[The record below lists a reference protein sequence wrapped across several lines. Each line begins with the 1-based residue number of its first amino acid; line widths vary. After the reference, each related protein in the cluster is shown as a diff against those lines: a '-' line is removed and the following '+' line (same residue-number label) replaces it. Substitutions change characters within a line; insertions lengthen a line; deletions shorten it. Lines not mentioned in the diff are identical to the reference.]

1 MIHGLEGAGPAV
13 RARRSR
19 SRIRHFFASSGRS
32 RRGIRLAVPSFVAG
46 ALLLACAV
54 QAAPAQG
61 PDTTVLTLEQA
72 LARSEEASGLVRR
85 ARAERE
91 VVAARDVGAS
101 LLLPSNPVL
110 SGSAGPRHEDDPGG
124 RLAGTSYAFHLEQ
137 ALEVAGQRGTRRAEV
152 ARAVEVARWREA
164 LARAE
169 IHARV
174 RAAYVGAQLA
184 EALIQA
190 ARRRVE
196 LVQQMVDSVQTRVH
210 AGAASSVDLQL
221 ARVERG
227 RAVRERLTAELA
239 KASALAELRLLVG
252 AAPERPVEVTTQ
264 VAQPAAPAPLTKLLA
279 LARAQRAELKVLAA
293 SHDQVDAAIVRLKR
307 EAIPSPTLFLD
318 VQRDLPGQLYVGGG
332 VAVPL
337 PFWRR
342 NQGELA
348 VARAERARLDTENDA
363 TEREIEGEVA
373 AAYQG
378 LAANV
383 QIVQTLENDVL
394 PAAEAAVELTTE
406 GWRAGKFDLF
416 RVIQASREASDA
428 RRNQLES
435 LGALWQAAIAVDRA
449 TGAP

>member
-1 MIHGLEGAGPAV
+1 MTDGLEKAGSAGA
-13 RARRSR
+13 ARRMGP
-19 SRIRHFFASSGRS
+19 RIRHSFASSGR
-32 RRGIRLAVPSFVAG
+32 PAG
-46 ALLLACAV
+46 AGRLGVTAFLAALLAWPVGV
-54 QAAPAQG
+54 QAAAIQG
-61 PDTTVLTLEQA
+61 ADTIVSLEQA
-72 LARSEEASGLVRR
+72 LTRAEAASGLVRR
-85 ARAERE
+85 ARAARE

-101 LLLPSNPVL
+101 LLLPANPVV
-110 SGSAGPRHEDDPGG
+110 SGSAGPRHENDPGG

-137 ALEVAGQRGTRRAEV
+137 QLEIAGQRGTRRAEV

-169 IHARV
+169 IRARV

-184 EALIQA
+184 EAQIQA

-196 LVQQMVDSVQTRVH
+196 LVERLVDSVQTRVQT
-210 AGAASSVDLQL
+210 GAASSVDLQL

-227 RAVRERLTAELA
+227 RAVRERLSAELA
-239 KASALAELRLLVG
+239 KASALAELRLLMGVE
-252 AAPERPVEVTTQ
+252 PERPLEVTAQ
-264 VAQPAAPAPLTKLLA
+264 VGQPAPPAPLQRLLA
-279 LARAQRAELKVLAA
+279 LARAQRGELKVLAS
-293 SHDQVDAAIVRLKR
+293 SHDELDAAIVRLKR
-307 EAIPSPTLFLD
+307 EAVPSPTLFLD

-332 VAVPL
+332 VALPL

-348 VARAERARLDTENDA
+348 VARAERARLDTESDA
-363 TEREIEGEVA
+363 AEREIEGGVA
-373 AAYQG
+373 SAYQG

-383 QIVQTLENDVL
+383 QIVETMERDVL

-435 LGALWQAAIAVDRA
+435 LGALWNASIAVDRA
-449 TGAP
+449 TGTP

>member
-1 MIHGLEGAGPAV
+1 MTDGLEKAGSAGA
-13 RARRSR
+13 ARRTGP
-19 SRIRHFFASSGRS
+19 RIRHSFASSGR
-32 RRGIRLAVPSFVAG
+32 PAG
-46 ALLLACAV
+46 AGRLGVTAFLAALLAWPVGV
-54 QAAPAQG
+54 QAAAIQG
-61 PDTTVLTLEQA
+61 ADTIVSLEQA
-72 LARSEEASGLVRR
+72 LTRAEAASGLVRR
-85 ARAERE
+85 ARAARE

-101 LLLPSNPVL
+101 LLLPANPVV
-110 SGSAGPRHEDDPGG
+110 SGSAGPRHENDPGG

-137 ALEVAGQRGTRRAEV
+137 QLEIAGQRGTRRAEV

-169 IHARV
+169 IRARV

-184 EALIQA
+184 EAQIQA

-196 LVQQMVDSVQTRVH
+196 LVERLVDSVQTRVQT
-210 AGAASSVDLQL
+210 GAASSVDLQL

-227 RAVRERLTAELA
+227 RAVRERLSAELA
-239 KASALAELRLLVG
+239 KASALAELRLLMGVE
-252 AAPERPVEVTTQ
+252 PERPLEVTAQ
-264 VAQPAAPAPLTKLLA
+264 VGQPAPPAPLQRLLA
-279 LARAQRAELKVLAA
+279 LARAQRGELKVLAS
-293 SHDQVDAAIVRLKR
+293 SHDELDAAIVRLKR
-307 EAIPSPTLFLD
+307 EAVPSPTLFLD

-332 VAVPL
+332 VALPL

-348 VARAERARLDTENDA
+348 VARAERARLDTESDA
-363 TEREIEGEVA
+363 AEREIEGGVA
-373 AAYQG
+373 SAYQG

-383 QIVQTLENDVL
+383 QIVETMERDVL

-435 LGALWQAAIAVDRA
+435 LGALWNASIAVDRA
-449 TGAP
+449 TGTP

>member
-1 MIHGLEGAGPAV
+1 MGPRGAG
-13 RARRSR
+13 
-19 SRIRHFFASSGRS
+19 
-32 RRGIRLAVPSFVAG
+32 RLAVTTFLAVL
-46 ALLLACAV
+46 ALPCGV
-54 QAAPAQG
+54 WAATVQG
-61 PDTTVLTLEQA
+61 PDSTVSLEQA
-72 LARSEEASGLVRR
+72 LTRAEDASGLVRR

-101 LLLPSNPVL
+101 LLLPTNPVL
-110 SGSAGPRHEDDPGG
+110 SGSAGPRHENDPGG

-137 ALEVAGQRGTRRAEV
+137 QVEIAGQRGARRAEV
-152 ARAVEVARWREA
+152 ARAVEVARWREV

-184 EALIQA
+184 EAQIQA

-196 LVQQMVDSVQTRVH
+196 LVQRLVDGVQTRVQT
-210 AGAASSVDLQL
+210 GAASSVDLQL
-221 ARVERG
+221 ARIERG
-227 RAVRERLTAELA
+227 RAVRERLSAELA
-239 KASALAELRLLVG
+239 KASALAELRLLIG
-252 AAPERPVEVTTQ
+252 AAPERPLEVTAQ
-264 VAQPAAPAPLTKLLA
+264 VGQPSQPAPLGKLLV
-279 LARAQRAELKVLAA
+279 LARAQRGELKVLAA
-293 SHDQVDAAIVRLKR
+293 SHDELDAAIVRLKR
-307 EAIPSPTLFLD
+307 EAVPSPTLFLD

-332 VAVPL
+332 VALPL

-348 VARAERARLDTENDA
+348 VARAERTRLDTESDA
-363 TEREIEGEVA
+363 TEREIEAEVA

-378 LAANV
+378 LATNV

-435 LGALWQAAIAVDRA
+435 LGELWNAAIAVDRA
-449 TGAP
+449 TGTP